1 MTATLTNV
9 AESSPSRQFAA
20 LRALFREMASIPQE
34 TQAQFSRVKNAHA
47 LQAQFSS
54 LPDEVLADLGM
65 SAEEILQ
72 ARPHSE
78 ALPFFMQNSFGKRG

>member
-1 MTATLTNV
+1 MTATLTDV
-9 AESSPSRQFAA
+9 AKPSSSRQFAA
-20 LRALFREMASIPQE
+20 LRALFREMASIPQD
-34 TQAQFSRVKNAHA
+34 TQARFSRVKNAHA
-47 LQAQFSS
+47 LQAQFAG

-78 ALPFFMQNSFGKRG
+78 VLPFFMQHGFGKRG